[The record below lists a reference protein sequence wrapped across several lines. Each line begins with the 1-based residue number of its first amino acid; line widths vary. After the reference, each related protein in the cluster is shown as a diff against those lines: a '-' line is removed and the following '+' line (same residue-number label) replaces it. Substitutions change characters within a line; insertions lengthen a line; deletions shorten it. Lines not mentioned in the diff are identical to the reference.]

1 MKANRKTATGL
12 LLVQWSRFS
21 HINIKLE
28 GSSLITGVNGT
39 GKSTILDAITYLLT
53 GNTQF
58 NIAAKDRDR
67 NIAAYVRGDTKS
79 DGKARYLRD
88 GDVVSYIAM
97 EFFSPEEN
105 DYFVTLVC
113 IEMVS
118 EQLRP
123 ASWHIA
129 RNARLADINFYK
141 VDGNMLS
148 VTPKNLLQVKGKRI
162 SSKDFLGRDK
172 GTEQVIRALGLRC
185 SVSKYR
191 SKLVKMMAFDPQKN
205 IDKFIQECVL
215 EPGEM
220 TSLASLRE
228 QRANYDAIQ
237 EAYNS
242 MCLSKNKLEE
252 IEKQTRIYE
261 QKCDDYNKRK
271 LIFLYQEWKRAKED
285 IRRIIDKSEIE
296 KAALK
301 TLEQQSEIIKD
312 ELSAARERLDKA
324 EHSDTF
330 QGIDEIIKDRERQ
343 LDNINNKIKVA
354 EKNYE
359 QLIKLSEKISDA
371 LSVLNKYDIDKE
383 KFNVLLNL
391 VDEEMT
397 SNNKREAFIQFAK
410 VVSETIENI
419 RNDEFRLKEQRNL
432 LNEELSELEK
442 QKRQLE
448 SNQFVYEKVFL
459 DARGLIQREFKRQG
473 IITDVRFFVELISDI
488 KGSKWR
494 KAIETF
500 LENKRFN
507 IIVDGKYCGKAL
519 EIVNANPALKSKVVI
534 TDKLPDSEI
543 KKDSA
548 ASLLEISNVYAR
560 RYANYLLNG
569 IHLCDSIEEL
579 HDYPLGG
586 IMTNGMLSKS
596 YAVSKMDMSRTKLFI
611 GQDAIKQQL
620 EETKKEIENKKNN
633 VELLSE
639 NIQEKNQQKDKLSFE
654 WKVDNYNFDA
664 PDELNK
670 MKVEQINITAEIEK
684 YKKDPSF
691 MAVLEEREKAK
702 KEVERIEKDKEKLQK
717 EIGGSEEKI
726 RNYESNIE
734 ERKISSKNMHQ
745 IFEEEAKQLET
756 YRISAI
762 EEYEELR
769 QKQHSV
775 TVITKKTVDSWE
787 KQKNDAAEELEK
799 LHFDYCRIS
808 GSDSLFRG
816 VSYINYYRDEYRK
829 LANVKIEEAQIKLEE
844 QSKRLQSAFVGDFVA
859 ELDEAIREAKSEID
873 QINIEL
879 RKLPFG
885 ADTYKFM
892 MEERPERKL
901 FFDICKRLHNYLDN
915 ADYYL
920 NSIKD
925 DEAAE
930 RELKDFLDIV
940 LAEEDESEYTDYR
953 KYFTYDM
960 KITSKQGDEI
970 VTANY
975 SNKQGSASNG
985 EKQTPYFIILAASLM
1000 QCYDRKRCCARLAFI
1015 DEAFSALS
1023 KERIEQMVKYL
1034 EKNDFQVLYAAPP
1047 EKINSIGRY
1056 IQSTIGLI
1064 PKGRYT
1070 YAIEGLVEASEI
1082 EGE

>member
-1 MKANRKTATGL
+1 M
-12 LLVQWSRFS
+12 
-21 HINIKLE
+21 
-28 GSSLITGVNGT
+28 
-39 GKSTILDAITYLLT
+39 
-53 GNTQF
+53 
-58 NIAAKDRDR
+58 
-67 NIAAYVRGDTKS
+67 
-79 DGKARYLRD
+79 
-88 GDVVSYIAM
+88 
-97 EFFSPEEN
+97 
-105 DYFVTLVC
+105 
-113 IEMVS
+113 
-118 EQLRP
+118 
-123 ASWHIA
+123 
-129 RNARLADINFYK
+129 
-141 VDGNMLS
+141 
-148 VTPKNLLQVKGKRI
+148 
-162 SSKDFLGRDK
+162 
-172 GTEQVIRALGLRC
+172 
-185 SVSKYR
+185 
-191 SKLVKMMAFDPQKN
+191 
-205 IDKFIQECVL
+205 
-215 EPGEM
+215 
-220 TSLASLRE
+220 
-228 QRANYDAIQ
+228 
-237 EAYNS
+237 
-242 MCLSKNKLEE
+242 
-252 IEKQTRIYE
+252 
-261 QKCDDYNKRK
+261 
-271 LIFLYQEWKRAKED
+271 
-285 IRRIIDKSEIE
+285 
-296 KAALK
+296 
-301 TLEQQSEIIKD
+301 
-312 ELSAARERLDKA
+312 
-324 EHSDTF
+324 
-330 QGIDEIIKDRERQ
+330 
-343 LDNINNKIKVA
+343 
-354 EKNYE
+354 
-359 QLIKLSEKISDA
+359 
-371 LSVLNKYDIDKE
+371 NKYDVDKE
-383 KFNVLLNL
+383 KFNVLINL
-391 VDEEMT
+391 VDEEIA
-397 SNNKREAFIQFAK
+397 SNNKRESFIQFAK

-459 DARGLIQREFKRQG
+459 DARELIQRELKKQG
-473 IITDVRFFVELISDI
+473 ISTDVRFFVELISDI
-488 KGSKWR
+488 KESKWR

-500 LENKRFN
+500 LGNKRFN

-620 EETKKEIENKKNN
+620 EETKKEIENKRNN

-654 WKVDNYNFDA
+654 WKADNYNFDA

-670 MKVEQINITAEIEK
+670 MKEEQINITAEIEK

-702 KEVERIEKDKEKLQK
+702 KEVERIEKNKEKLQK

-808 GSDSLFRG
+808 GSDSLFKG

-915 ADYYL
+915 ADFYL

-1064 PKGRYT
+1064 LKGRYT

>member
-1 MKANRKTATGL
+1 
-12 LLVQWSRFS
+12 
-21 HINIKLE
+21 
-28 GSSLITGVNGT
+28 
-39 GKSTILDAITYLLT
+39 
-53 GNTQF
+53 
-58 NIAAKDRDR
+58 
-67 NIAAYVRGDTKS
+67 
-79 DGKARYLRD
+79 
-88 GDVVSYIAM
+88 
-97 EFFSPEEN
+97 
-105 DYFVTLVC
+105 
-113 IEMVS
+113 
-118 EQLRP
+118 
-123 ASWHIA
+123 
-129 RNARLADINFYK
+129 
-141 VDGNMLS
+141 MLS

-252 IEKQTRIYE
+252 IERQTRIYE

-271 LIFLYQEWKRAKED
+271 LIFLYQEWKRAEED
-285 IRRIIDKSEIE
+285 IRRIIDNSEIE
-296 KAALK
+296 KATLK
-301 TLEQQSEIIKD
+301 TLEQQSEILKD
-312 ELSAARERLDKA
+312 ELSVARERLDKA
-324 EHSDTF
+324 EHSDKY

-359 QLIKLSEKISDA
+359 QLIKLSKKISDA
-371 LSVLNKYDIDKE
+371 LSVLNKYDVDKE

-391 VDEEMT
+391 VDEKMT

-488 KGSKWR
+488 KESKWR

-500 LENKRFN
+500 LGNKRFN

-620 EETKKEIENKKNN
+620 EETKKEIENKRKN

-691 MAVLEEREKAK
+691 MAVLEAREKVK

-726 RNYESNIE
+726 RNYESNIGD
-734 ERKISSKNMHQ
+734 RKTSSKNMHQ
-745 IFEEEAKQLET
+745 IFEEEAKKLET

-775 TVITKKTVDSWE
+775 TVITRKTVDSWE
-787 KQKNDAAEELEK
+787 KQKNDAAEKLED
-799 LHFDYCRIS
+799 LHFEYCRIN